1 MGHNTGVM
9 GELETTLGGSKEAF
23 PETVWSS
30 LLEKSGPVTPERGQ
44 AMNRLAEIYWRPVY
58 KFIRTEGRSS
68 IEDAKDL
75 TQEFFSYLLNGDV
88 LARYD
93 RTKGRF
99 RSFLKGVLRNFL
111 SVERRDASRLK
122 RGGGRHIVSLDVA
135 GLETPE
141 FLAERERSTPE
152 QVFDRQWAS
161 EILAESLAELRRRL
175 GEEDRTVYI
184 RVYEAYM
191 GITPLDSGS
200 EPTYAELGRLFNLT
214 GQQVKDH
221 LSYARGRLERIVRDR
236 LAPRVASARE
246 LSDEINDLLSG

>member
-1 MGHNTGVM
+1 M
-9 GELETTLGGSKEAF
+9 GELETTLGGSNEAF

-30 LLEKSGPVTPERGQ
+30 LLEKAGPPTPEKGA

-58 KFIRTEGRSS
+58 KFIRTEGRST

-75 TQEFFSYLLNGDV
+75 TQEFFGYLLDGDV
-88 LARYD
+88 LTKYD
-93 RTKGRF
+93 RSKGRF

-122 RGGGRHIVSLDVA
+122 RGGGQRIVSLDVA

-141 FLAERERSTPE
+141 FLAERSRSTPE
-152 QVFDRQWAS
+152 QMFDRQWAS

-175 GEEDRTVYI
+175 AEEGRTTYV

-191 GITPLDSGS
+191 GITPLGTA
-200 EPTYAELGRLFNLT
+200 EPTYAELGRHFALSE
-214 GQQVKDH
+214 QQVKDH

-246 LSDEINDLLSG
+246 LSDEINDLLFG